1 MSRPGK
7 KTKAVVTVV
16 LNRKAIGKRIAVA
29 RKRRGWFQADLA
41 RLVGVA
47 PSTVGAWESGR
58 RTPNL
63 EALLKLAKALRRKV
77 DWVLFG
83 GRSYWWRANRRAAE
97 ND

>member
-29 RKRRGWFQADLA
+29 RKRRGWLQADLA

-47 PSTVGAWESGR
+47 PSTVGAWETGI
-58 RTPNL
+58 RTL
-63 EALLKLAKALRRKV
+63 SLQALLKLAKALRRKV

-83 GRSYWWRANRRAAE
+83 GRSYWWRENRRTPE
-97 ND
+97 RD